1 MPTIDGLH
9 HVTATTGDARANVD
23 FYTRILGLRLI
34 ARSVN
39 QDDPVHYHLFYGDE
53 HASPGADLTFFEYR
67 GARRGRAGAGMV
79 HRVVWRV
86 GGEATLD
93 WWVERLGSQGVR
105 HERLD
110 GSVLL
115 VFDPEGL
122 EHELV
127 VTGSDDPP
135 LVAVHDE
142 IPVEHA
148 LQGFEGVRAFSHAPT
163 LSEQLLL
170 EVLDARRRDDG
181 SYELRGDARG
191 GWIAFDPAPVEPG
204 IQGAGAV
211 HHVAFATRDD
221 EQPQWL
227 EIVDRAGL
235 RSSGHVDRHYFRSIY
250 FREPGGILYEL
261 ATAGPGFTVDGPVE
275 ELGTRTILPP
285 FLEPHREVIEAQL
298 TTLEDPRAAWP
309 DKALERAALEH
320 RRSAHPEASSR

>member
-53 HASPGADLTFFEYR
+53 HASPGADMTFFEYR
-67 GARRGRAGAGMV
+67 GARRGRPGAGMV

-86 GGEATLD
+86 GGAASLD
-93 WWVERLGSQGVR
+93 WWATRLAGEAVR
-105 HERLD
+105 HERHER
-110 GSVLL
+110 SLL
-115 VFDPEGL
+115 LADPEGL

-127 VTGSDDPP
+127 VADADDPP
-135 LVAVHDE
+135 LRAVHHE

-148 LQGFEGVRAFSHAPT
+148 LQGFEGVRAYSHAPT

-170 EVLDARRRDDG
+170 EVLGATRRDDG
-181 SYELRGDARG
+181 ALELRGDARG
-191 GWIAFDPAPVEPG
+191 GWIAFDEAPVEPG

-221 EQPQWL
+221 EQPEWL
-227 EIVDRAGL
+227 ELVERAGL

-261 ATAGPGFTVDGPVE
+261 ATAGPGFTVDGPIE

-285 FLEPHREVIEAQL
+285 FLEPHRELIEAQL

-309 DKALERAALEH
+309 DEALERAAVEH
-320 RRSAHPEASSR
+320 RRGAHAEVSP